1 MERVKSG
8 MYLGGRGVRLVGVD
22 TWGSGRGDMTP
33 RTGAGAP
40 NPDRAWRTR
49 RGEGRGGEGRAG
61 SVLGAV
67 LILRCLLDTEV
78 AVSSRQLSRSLG
90 EVLSETSVG
99 EL

>member
-49 RGEGRGGEGRAG
+49 RGEGRAG

-78 AVSSRQLSRSLG
+78 AVLSRQLSRSLG